1 MINIPDI
8 DRVKSAP
15 YKPLIDTRASHTNTG
30 RPRFSLVLVLS
41 GLLLFLIILGMM

>member
-15 YKPLIDTRASHTNTG
+15 YKPLIDTRARNDNTG

-41 GLLLFLIILGMM
+41 GLLLILVILGVM

>member
-15 YKPLIDTRASHTNTG
+15 YKPLIDTRASNNNTG

-41 GLLLFLIILGMM
+41 GLLLFCFILGVV